1 MSNKRILKESVE
13 RQLRSAIPLMS
24 HNIHEASIGK
34 WAKAIAGG
42 VGSLGAELGH
52 RMKAAAVNQWTATAQ
67 HTHEYSQAG
76 ARELLHHHYG
86 EHLELKP
93 SYISMVMND
102 YQKTMPRKPQKN
114 EPVLHP
120 ATGLPQYHPPTHQT
134 ATGIVPHPLAGQM
147 ITQPNAQYGME
158 MREYDTK
165 RAEYLER
172 EKLLNRIQGLH
183 KAIPTLGRFADTAQS
198 ASSQAKATAQSNWS
212 QRQATKSANRADTY
226 RRTRKWTP

>member
-1 MSNKRILKESVE
+1 MSNKRKLNESVE
-13 RQLRSAIPLMS
+13 RQIRSAIPLIS

-42 VGSLGAELGH
+42 VRSLGAEIGQ
-52 RMKAAAVNQWTATAQ
+52 RAKASAINQWTATAQ
-67 HTHEYSQAG
+67 QTHEYSQAG
-76 ARELLHHHYG
+76 ARELAHHHYG
-86 EHLELKP
+86 EHLDLKP

-102 YQKTMPRKPQKN
+102 YQKTMPRRPQKN

-120 ATGLPQYHPPTHQT
+120 VTGLPQFHPPS
-134 ATGIVPHPLAGQM
+134 HPAAGQM

-172 EKLLNRIQGLH
+172 EKLLNKIQGLH
-183 KAIPTLGRFADTAQS
+183 KAIPALGRFADTAQS
-198 ASSQAKATAQSNWS
+198 ASSRAKSIAQSTWS
-212 QRQATKSANRADTY
+212 QREATKAANRADTL